1 MEWGKSPHFMDGAA
15 DIWRKILGAKQD
27 LEKVGV
33 KLKIVWV
40 RSHLTAQDVEDG
52 KIAYAYWVGNDKADK
67 TAKLGAAQHAIP
79 VGIEKYY
86 FKELAVAGSIEI
98 VWGGLPG
105 FLVG

>member
-15 DIWRKILGAKQD
+15 DIWRKILGAKKD